1 MPETHKSPHVK
12 VLHTAPHTE
21 VQIQSSEK
29 MPRAIQMLTRKG
41 GPTVL
46 GGNLTTNFLTATT
59 EIYAIEAGITV
70 PAGTRLALQLILIKR
85 FEFHSFQ

>member
-1 MPETHKSPHVK
+1 MSPVLLFHANVFTTSACLKHSNFLK
-12 VLHTAPHTE
+12 VRVPNTAPHNE

-46 GGNLTTNFLTATT
+46 GRNPTTSFLTAT
-59 EIYAIEAGITV
+59 
-70 PAGTRLALQLILIKR
+70 
-85 FEFHSFQ
+85 F